1 MQNISLEKT
10 VMVFYGG
17 NFMEDI
23 SYREFYI
30 KDDEVK
36 QKDSFDN
43 KFITLGK
50 SLYEVIRIEQG
61 VPLFVEKNLKRLENS
76 AKITNLILPMTSDKI
91 KAKINKLIQVNKADI
106 GNIKIVFNF
115 FNGECNFYAYFL
127 KHNYPTE
134 EQYSNGVD
142 TIFYHGER
150 VNPNA
155 KVVNTEFRSL
165 VERNMRE
172 AKAYEAILVDRNG
185 NVTEGSR
192 SNIFMI
198 KDKTVYTSPLE
209 DVLPGTTRD
218 SIIAVA
224 LKCGYKVIEKRI
236 NYKDAIG
243 MDGIFISGTLSKVLP
258 IRKIDNTKLNSSHNN
273 IIISIMKEYN
283 EMIKRY
289 IHKNKLNR

>member
-1 MQNISLEKT
+1 M
-10 VMVFYGG
+10 
-17 NFMEDI
+17 
-23 SYREFYI
+23 
-30 KDDEVK
+30 
-36 QKDSFDN
+36 
-43 KFITLGK
+43 
-50 SLYEVIRIEQG
+50 
-61 VPLFVEKNLKRLENS
+61 
-76 AKITNLILPMTSDKI
+76 
-91 KAKINKLIQVNKADI
+91 
-106 GNIKIVFNF
+106 
-115 FNGECNFYAYFL
+115 

-198 KDKTVYTSPLE
+198 KDKTVYTAPLE

-224 LKCGYKVIEKRI
+224 LKCGYKVIEERI
-236 NYKDAIG
+236 NYKDAIR